1 MGPLGLVKGD
11 YIMFFWATN
20 LGSELNNV
28 VRFLFVCLWQNNIS
42 LIAYSLIIFGVIFV
56 LNASFLLDVV
66 LGSHIVPFKSTDAF
80 YMEVVGKMLITYFF
94 IAHSL
99 IVFGMIFLLNTSF
112 LLGVVLRSVP
122 FSYLEG
128 EEC

>member
-1 MGPLGLVKGD
+1 MG
-11 YIMFFWATN
+11 
-20 LGSELNNV
+20 V
-28 VRFLFVCLWQNNIS
+28 VGKMLSTYFLIT
-42 LIAYSLIIFGVIFV
+42 YSLIIFGMIFV
-56 LNASFLLDVV
+56 LNASFLLGVV

-80 YMEVVGKMLITYFF
+80 YMEVVGKMLITYFL

-99 IVFGMIFLLNTSF
+99 IVFGMIFVLNALF
-112 LLGVVLRSVP
+112 LLCVVLGSVP